1 MFSQLKTCKK
11 NVLQQKRK
19 SFYNMIYYNFSIV
32 NALKVPLSS
41 QNTGYDA
48 MNILRQNIKKIE
60 HLENSGDLEKSQNDN
75 HKDLVVKSNKSTDL
89 KSEDGDIED
98 NVKRKQ
104 VYHSSSDD
112 DSDQGE
118 PCIKSKKSNKQ
129 KVCSDFT
136 TKKDSDLQKDD
147 TQYRENDNSS
157 SGGES
162 RRLVSIL
169 LSATLTQAVEKLAG
183 LAMNHPVFIDAA
195 KENLETTGGDV
206 SDLNEDL
213 VVPQSMNQSYIIT
226 PPKLRMVTLSAY
238 IAGKCQVNLSHQT
251 IYSFF
256 IFI

>member
-1 MFSQLKTCKK
+1 M
-11 NVLQQKRK
+11 
-19 SFYNMIYYNFSIV
+19 
-32 NALKVPLSS
+32 KVSLPS

-48 MNILRQNIKKIE
+48 MKILRKNIKKVFTDADLE
-60 HLENSGDLEKSQNDN
+60 HLENSGDFEKSQNDS
-75 HKDLVVKSNKSTDL
+75 HKDLIVRSNRSTDL
-89 KSEDGDIED
+89 KSEDDDED
-98 NVKRKQ
+98 NVERKQ

-118 PCIKSKKSNKQ
+118 PYIKSKRSDKQ
-129 KVCSDFT
+129 KVCSDFA

-157 SGGES
+157 GDESGRS
-162 RRLVSIL
+162 TIL

-206 SDLNEDL
+206 SDINEDL
-213 VVPQSMNQSYIIT
+213 VVPQSVNQSYIVT

-238 IAGKCQVNLSHQT
+238 IAGKCQVNLS
-251 IYSFF
+251 Y
-256 IFI
+256 